1 MCMGIESNENYGTD
15 FKQVMTHPFFLETNE
30 VFKRNVVVGHMPVT
44 EYCTHIAS
52 LIPIYDAKHNIYSM
66 NGGNMVKYGGQLNAL
81 IFEDNTVKWI
91 DVIFFKKKKSFM
103 MSNIIHKFPSL
114 LLLIMVIFKFL
125 NNIRYNQKYIVPTT
139 IVHSGLK
146 MNL

>member
-1 MCMGIESNENYGTD
+1 M
-15 FKQVMTHPFFLETNE
+15 
-30 VFKRNVVVGHMPVT
+30 
-44 EYCTHIAS
+44 
-52 LIPIYDAKHNIYSM
+52 
-66 NGGNMVKYGGQLNAL
+66 
-81 IFEDNTVKWI
+81 
-91 DVIFFKKKKSFM
+91 IFFKKEKSFM

-146 MNL
+146 NEFVTKDMKAYDYTNYEIPLKKRRYRQRGIRLSR